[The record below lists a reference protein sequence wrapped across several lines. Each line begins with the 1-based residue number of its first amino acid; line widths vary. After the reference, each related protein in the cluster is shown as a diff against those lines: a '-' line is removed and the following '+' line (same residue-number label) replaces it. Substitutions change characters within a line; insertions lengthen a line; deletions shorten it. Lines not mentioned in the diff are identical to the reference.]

1 MLNMI
6 LLFIGT
12 TEILVIGGIAL
23 LLIGGKK
30 LPELMRGLGKGV
42 KEFKEGMH
50 DINNPKEENADELPA
65 QEPCAEE
72 QAEVGQKKEEK
83 PLDK

>member
-12 TEILVIGGIAL
+12 TELIVIGGVAL
-23 LLIGGKK
+23 LIFGGKK

-42 KEFKEGMH
+42 KEFKEGMN
-50 DINNPKEENADELPA
+50 DVTPSEDQPA
-65 QEPCAEE
+65 NQPQETAQP
-72 QAEVGQKKEEK
+72 EEK
-83 PLDK
+83 TPEQ